1 MILGVSGCGAW
12 GDIDYN
18 LDTTAYAVKKAVH
31 NVTLIFC
38 LISLPIYAIYLHC
51 RISHFGYNIVFAFY
65 FIQVKYLVKFFV
77 FYIVPIH

>member
-1 MILGVSGCGAW
+1 VIRGVSGCGAW
-12 GDIDYN
+12 VDANDIFDTSA
-18 LDTTAYAVKKAVH
+18 DTTRKAVH